1 MRGSITVTQLNFI
14 FYVLLL
20 IMTPF
25 LLLQNYL
32 QTAMGIA
39 SNSMLELG
47 AILIPWTVVIA
58 VLLLSVLLIIVRKKL
73 RWRHPVVLAIVLFLF
88 WAGQQM
94 TDFYFNHKFYELQH
108 NWHYIAYCGFAIVS
122 WRFWKAKGKTTAQ
135 IIGYTILFAI
145 SASTFD
151 EIAQVPLSN
160 RVFDVCD
167 IAKDTYGSVVGC
179 IVVFFLL
186 EDGKNMPRKLKLTYP
201 TLKGYLSDPLTLLFY
216 ELIFAVLF
224 IILSSTLSEMEY
236 FPMSFL
242 LPAGLFILIWLV
254 IHLMQFKFTRIV
266 LTGLLSLAVMGLLVS
281 FIINKDSNITYNKY
295 GLTVYK
301 GIPIP
306 FLDVM
311 IMENGTVR
319 LVDKKHVFNKRDQQ
333 TIMTKCSDIL
343 IIGSGADGLG
353 GRGFTESLP
362 VQFMYNSNINGMT
375 QIIILKTPEACRVYN
390 RLKKE
395 GKNVTFILHNTC

>member
-1 MRGSITVTQLNFI
+1 MREELRGAITVTQLNFI

-47 AILIPWTVVIA
+47 AISIPWTVIIA
-58 VLLLSVLLIIVRKKL
+58 LILLSVLLIIVRKKL

-94 TDFYFNHKFYELQH
+94 TDYYFNHKFYELQH
-108 NWHYIAYCGFAIVS
+108 NWHYIAYSGFAIVS
-122 WRFWKAKGKTTAQ
+122 WRFWKAKGKTAAQ

-145 SASTFD
+145 SASTLD

-167 IAKDTYGSVVGC
+167 IAKDTYGSVGGC

-186 EDGKNMPRKLKLTYP
+186 EDGKNMHRRLKLTHP
-201 TLKGYLSDPLTLLFY
+201 TIKGYLSDPLTLLFY
-216 ELIFAVLF
+216 EFIFALLF
-224 IILSSTLSEMEY
+224 IILSSTLSDMEY
-236 FPMSFL
+236 FPISFF
-242 LPAGLFILIWLV
+242 LPLGVFLLIWLV
-254 IHLMQFKFTRIV
+254 IHLMQFKVSKIV
-266 LTGLLSLAVMGLLVS
+266 LTGLLSLAVVGLLVS
-281 FIINKDSNITYNKY
+281 FIINKDRNITYNKY
-295 GLTVYK
+295 GLTIYR

-311 IMENGTVR
+311 ISQRLTVMI
-319 LVDKKHVFNKRDQQ
+319 D
-333 TIMTKCSDIL
+333 
-343 IIGSGADGLG
+343 
-353 GRGFTESLP
+353 ESLMP
-362 VQFMYNSNINGMT
+362 GQGCNIWPGLQPPNLYIKLLWIKK
-375 QIIILKTPEACRVYN
+375 II
-390 RLKKE
+390 
-395 GKNVTFILHNTC
+395 